1 MDEGAAGSPQFYLN
15 FNQRQSDASHLLVRS
30 VVDPLSLAG
39 AVRDQVWALN
49 KDQPVFNVRTME
61 QVVSES
67 IAPRRFSAL
76 LMVIFGF
83 VALVLASIGLYGM
96 MSYSVSQRTA
106 EIGIRVALG
115 AQRRDVLTMVIKQAI
130 GLALLGVVAG
140 LVTALALARLLR
152 NLLFGVGA
160 ADPLTF
166 GVVAFVLL
174 AVAFLASFVP
184 ARRAAKV
191 DPMIALRYE

>member
-1 MDEGAAGSPQFYLN
+1 
-15 FNQRQSDASHLLVRS
+15 
-30 VVDPLSLAG
+30 
-39 AVRDQVWALN
+39 
-49 KDQPVFNVRTME
+49 
-61 QVVSES
+61 
-67 IAPRRFSAL
+67 
-76 LMVIFGF
+76 MVIFGF

-96 MSYSVSQRTA
+96 MSYSVSKRTS

-115 AQRRDVLTMVIKQAI
+115 AQHRDVLTMVIKHAI

-140 LVTALALARLLR
+140 LVSALALAQLLR

-166 GVVAFVLL
+166 GVVAVVLL
-174 AVAFLASFVP
+174 SVAFLASFVP

-191 DPMIALRYE
+191 DPMEALRYE

>member
-1 MDEGAAGSPQFYLN
+1 
-15 FNQRQSDASHLLVRS
+15 
-30 VVDPLSLAG
+30 
-39 AVRDQVWALN
+39 
-49 KDQPVFNVRTME
+49 
-61 QVVSES
+61 
-67 IAPRRFSAL
+67 
-76 LMVIFGF
+76 
-83 VALVLASIGLYGM
+83 
-96 MSYSVSQRTA
+96 
-106 EIGIRVALG
+106 VALG
-115 AQRRDVLTMVIKQAI
+115 AQRRDVLTMVVKQAI

-184 ARRAAKV
+184 AHRAAKV

>member
-1 MDEGAAGSPQFYLN
+1 
-15 FNQRQSDASHLLVRS
+15 
-30 VVDPLSLAG
+30 
-39 AVRDQVWALN
+39 
-49 KDQPVFNVRTME
+49 
-61 QVVSES
+61 
-67 IAPRRFSAL
+67 
-76 LMVIFGF
+76 
-83 VALVLASIGLYGM
+83 
-96 MSYSVSQRTA
+96 
-106 EIGIRVALG
+106 
-115 AQRRDVLTMVIKQAI
+115 MVIKQAI

-184 ARRAAKV
+184 ACRAAKV
-191 DPMIALRYE
+191 DPIVALRHE